1 MAEFVVGCANSDN
14 AYMSDNAT
22 IAIGKLLLLGVES
35 KELVDQLAL
44 NAVAPKSSSPD
55 YRRLSLVVLR
65 TVEHKGIT
73 DLNTVV
79 PSIFACVR
87 DPIIPIKLAAE
98 RRTLKCLIW

>member
-1 MAEFVVGCANSDN
+1 
-14 AYMSDNAT
+14 MSDNAT

-55 YRRLSLVVLR
+55 TRRLSLVVLR
-65 TVEHKGIT
+65 TVARHKGIT

-79 PSIFACVR
+79 PSILHVFETPSFLSSWR
-87 DPIIPIKLAAE
+87 QK